1 MSYFYSF
8 VNALTQPPILFTLSV
23 VVFFIALHTRKIWTK
38 TFITAWLGIL
48 TFFIAVST
56 FHPHFRSI
64 ITKGD
69 NIPIIIMIYMVS
81 FFVWLG
87 LYQAHENDERKE
99 LGEPVREASLEGKE
113 YVWPDLV
120 YIEFLSTLVVGLGLL
135 IWSLAFH
142 APLEEPA
149 NPTNSPNPSK
159 APWYFLGLQEMLVY
173 YDPWMA
179 GVVLP
184 SLIILGLMAIPYI
197 DTNPKGNG
205 YYTYRERKSEITLFL
220 FGFLILWC
228 LLIFIGT
235 FLRGPNW
242 NFFGLYEPWTV
253 SKVEPL
259 TNVDLSEFFWIKG
272 LGRPLPNVWYIREAP
287 GIILIILYFFALPPI
302 LAKTLLK
309 RFYEKMS
316 FVQFHIFTWLLLIML
331 TLPIKMYLRW
341 LFNLKYFIH
350 IQEFDFNF

>member
-1 MSYFYSF
+1 MEYFYAL
-8 VNALTQPPILFTLSV
+8 VNGLTRPPILFTVSV
-23 VVFFIALHTRKIWTK
+23 AAFFLALRIRRVWTRS
-38 TFITAWLGIL
+38 FLYAWMGLL
-48 TFFIAVST
+48 TLFIAVSS
-56 FHPHFRSI
+56 FHPHFRAI
-64 ITKGD
+64 ITLGD
-69 NIPIIIMIYMVS
+69 NIPILIMIYMVS

-87 LYQAHENDERKE
+87 LKQAHENDERKAR
-99 LGEPVREASLEGKE
+99 GEPVREASLQGKE
-113 YVWPDLV
+113 FTWPDLV
-120 YIEFLSTLVVGLGLL
+120 YIEFLSTLVIGLGLL

-159 APWYFLGLQEMLVY
+159 APWYFLGLQESLVY

-184 SLIILGLMAIPYI
+184 GLIIFGLMAIPYI
-197 DTNPKGNG
+197 DKNPKGNG
-205 YYTYRERKSEITLFL
+205 YYTFRERRTEITLFL

-242 NFFGLYEPWTV
+242 NFFGLFEPWTIT
-253 SKVEPL
+253 KVEPL

-272 LGRPLPNVWYIREAP
+272 LGKPLPARWYIREAP
-287 GIILIILYFFALPPI
+287 GIVLLLLYLFALPPL
-302 LAKTLLK
+302 LARTAFK
-309 RFYEKMS
+309 RFYEKMGFIRYQI
-316 FVQFHIFTWLLLIML
+316 FVWLFLIMM
-331 TLPIKMYLRW
+331 TLPMKMYLRW